1 MSPTRFASWTHSVGG
16 GNGGCAG
23 SLMHGLEERR
33 DEGNEGKDTKCHSAA
48 AVAVSAE
55 SER

>member
-48 AVAVSAE
+48 AAE